1 MSEKDFINKYL
12 EDFSTLIKPNDDIVS
27 KIISVRDVMVSAQ
40 KSKNKIMI
48 FGNGG

>member
-12 EDFSTLIKPNDDIVS
+12 EDFSTIIKPNDDIVA
-27 KIISVRDVMVSAQ
+27 KIISVRDVMVSVQ

-48 FGNGG
+48 